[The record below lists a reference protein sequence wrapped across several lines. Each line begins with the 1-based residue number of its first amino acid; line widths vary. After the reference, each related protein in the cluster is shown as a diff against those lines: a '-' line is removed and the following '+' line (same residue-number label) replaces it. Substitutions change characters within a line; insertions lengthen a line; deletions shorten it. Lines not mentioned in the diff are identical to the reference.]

1 MRQLVID
8 REAVRRMLQS
18 RGRLGG
24 NSGNDTR

>member
-18 RGRLGG
+18 RGLLGG
-24 NSGNDTR
+24 SSGND